1 MHVTKT
7 NKGLTNGTEH
17 CIEDRFQSWWRR
29 AWLCD
34 HISTPCHE
42 SVVECQTTYSC
53 KAKRPIICICEPSLL
68 QLNQIYCS
76 VNLTEF
82 ERYLCYCNGFEFV
95 KYLQCSGDSEFER
108 YLQCSGLGSPVV
120 TQKNR
125 DLTFIEVT
133 VDVLDHFMVTKL
145 LTEVSQGHAYSLIF
159 TAHLRQSS
167 WNKQNFSVTKG
178 KMKAASNTDTQS
190 GIWQ

>member
-1 MHVTKT
+1 M
-7 NKGLTNGTEH
+7 
-17 CIEDRFQSWWRR
+17 
-29 AWLCD
+29 
-34 HISTPCHE
+34 
-42 SVVECQTTYSC
+42 
-53 KAKRPIICICEPSLL
+53 
-68 QLNQIYCS
+68 
-76 VNLTEF
+76 NLTEF
-82 ERYLCYCNGFEFV
+82 EWYLCYCNGFEFV

-167 WNKQNFSVTKG
+167 
-178 KMKAASNTDTQS
+178 
-190 GIWQ
+190 